1 MLTAQSKFYLIY
13 IVYSSGCS
21 HMCINL
27 LLMMIK
33 MKKILK
39 NEEKFLFAKDKPWI

>member
-1 MLTAQSKFYLIY
+1 MLTAQSIFDLIY

-21 HMCINL
+21 HVHL

>member
-1 MLTAQSKFYLIY
+1 MLTAQSKFYLI
-13 IVYSSGCS
+13 S
-21 HMCINL
+21 HVHL